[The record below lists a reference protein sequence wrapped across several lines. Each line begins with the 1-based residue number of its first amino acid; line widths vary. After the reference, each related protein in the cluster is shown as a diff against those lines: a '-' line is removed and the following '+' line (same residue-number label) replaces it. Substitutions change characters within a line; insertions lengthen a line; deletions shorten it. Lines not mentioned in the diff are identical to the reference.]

1 MGGIWVR
8 KVGSRVNPNSK
19 AITYIPNMRKVIG
32 VGETILDIIFK
43 NNRPHAAVPGGSV
56 FNGLISLGRLGVPV
70 SFISEVGNDKVG
82 DIILDFMRENHLAT
96 DYIDRFPDGKSPVS
110 LAFLNEESNAH
121 YIFYKDYPKQRL
133 DVPLPVIQEDDIFV
147 FGSYYSLNPV
157 LRERMVEFLEYARE
171 RKAIIYYDPNF
182 RKAHIHEAIR
192 LLPTVLENFEY
203 ADIVRGSDEDFLNL
217 FGNDDMEKVYRDHIR
232 FYCKQF
238 ISTHGAQGVNVFADR
253 ARLHFDSPALDPVS
267 TIGAGD
273 NFNAGIIFG
282 LLKYNIGYHDLA
294 SLSENAW
301 EKIVRCGTDLAAEV
315 CRSYDNYISQTFA
328 ASYTKLS

>member
-1 MGGIWVR
+1 
-8 KVGSRVNPNSK
+8 
-19 AITYIPNMRKVIG
+19 MRKVIG
-32 VGETILDIIFK
+32 IGETILDIIFK
-43 NNRPHAAVPGGSV
+43 NNQPHTAVPGGSV

-70 SFISEVGNDKVG
+70 SFISEAGNDKVG
-82 DIILDFMRENHLAT
+82 DIILDFMQQNGLTT

-110 LAFLNEESNAH
+110 LAFLNEESDAH

-133 DVPLPVIQEDDIFV
+133 DVPLPVINEDDIFI

-192 LLPTVLENFEY
+192 LIPTVLENFEY
-203 ADIVRGSDEDFLNL
+203 ADIVRGSDEDFINL
-217 FGNDDMEKVYRDHIR
+217 FGKEDMEKVYRDHIQ
-232 FYCKQF
+232 FYCKRF
-238 ISTHGAQGVNVFADR
+238 ISTHGAKGVNVFTDR
-253 ARLHFDSPALDPVS
+253 TRLHFDTPALKPVS

-282 LLKYNIGYHDLA
+282 LLQYNIGYHDLA
-294 SLSENAW
+294 SLSENMW

-315 CRSYDNYISQTFA
+315 CRSYDNYISETFA
-328 ASYTKLS
+328 KSYTKLS